1 MVKKKVLKHKN
12 DINTHLCGQA
22 RGGPVSTH
30 MPFRVKANPVAAF
43 LFLMDDL
50 WPTALQRDGGVAS
63 RVCCGLS
70 IMAHTTEGGGGIY
83 VVLTTADK
91 PWGWLT
97 RLMTDGWRI
106 TFSFLPCPQGKQR
119 YFFVSS
125 LIISSHFFHFHLL
138 SSLFLDLLKC
148 SSVLFK
154 LLAFRHFSPS
164 FLSSIM
170 AALNISPHLLLSPQI
185 YILLFP
191 PSSPLQYS
199 SFCTAAILSLYC
211 QELSRRGSVFFR
223 ELTVIADV
231 FLPLLHLQQ
240 QGDIYNTR
248 YHSILL

>member
-1 MVKKKVLKHKN
+1 
-12 DINTHLCGQA
+12 
-22 RGGPVSTH
+22 
-30 MPFRVKANPVAAF
+30 
-43 LFLMDDL
+43 MDDL
-50 WPTALQRDGGVAS
+50 WPTALQCDGGVAS
-63 RVCCGLS
+63 RVCCGFF
-70 IMAHTTEGGGGIY
+70 IMAHTTEGGGRIY

-91 PWGWLT
+91 PWGWLM
-97 RLMTDGWRI
+97 RLMTDRWRI
-106 TFSFLPCPQGKQR
+106 TFSSFLLTMPTRKATV
-119 YFFVSS
+119 FFLSS
-125 LIISSHFFHFHLL
+125 LIISSHFFHFHLHLL

-148 SSVLFK
+148 PSVLFK
-154 LLAFRHFSPS
+154 LLAFCHFSPS

-199 SFCTAAILSLYC
+199 SFCTAALLSLYC

-223 ELTVIADV
+223 ELPSLTVIADV